1 MTTQNDYDTMLVK
14 RSLQLSGSG
23 ESERSVE
30 VMAEDT
36 TDVLVIIL
44 HHSTTSS
51 HTLYFTTQSGTDDVM
66 EIYDKLTETEKA
78 RLLFIHAVTGCDT
91 VSGILGQGKPK
102 LLKKLG
108 NAAFVMLHHCQGCLM
123 NS

>member
-1 MTTQNDYDTMLVK
+1 MTTHNDCDAMVVK

-23 ESERSVE
+23 ESGRSVE

-36 TDVLVIIL
+36 DVLVVLL
-44 HHSTTSS
+44 HHSTTVS
-51 HTLYFTTQSGTDDVM
+51 HTLYFTTQSGTYDVM
-66 EIYDKLTETEKA
+66 EIYDKLTET
-78 RLLFIHAVTGCDT
+78 VTGCDT

-102 LLKKLG
+102 LLNKLG
-108 NAAFVMLHHCQGCLM
+108 NAALLQPCQGCLM